1 MSIPAIRRNIQRSF
15 YTPNTLTAAPLA
27 RQNCRPVTLSLE
39 KIAETWLGGILKKM
53 NKMVIVGY

>member
-1 MSIPAIRRNIQRSF
+1 
-15 YTPNTLTAAPLA
+15 
-27 RQNCRPVTLSLE
+27 LE